1 MRSFLRSVSVALAL
15 ASPSC
20 ALKVVGGND
29 VTQDVN
35 ACQTICQRFGM
46 KSLAKEFTAKG
57 QKEVGDAFAAMSS
70 PVECSEK
77 CAQALTQKND
87 PVAAVPVLAEAHSE
101 KQKACAGAE

>member
-29 VTQDVN
+29 VTHDVN

-57 QKEVGDAFAAMSS
+57 QKEVGDAFAALTS

-77 CAQALTQKND
+77 CAQTLAQKPADGN
-87 PVAAVPVLAEAHSE
+87 VLAEAHSE
-101 KQKACAGAE
+101 QKRACAGAE